1 MASVAPILI
10 LLALVALNGFFVA
23 AEFALVAAPRPAV
36 ERRAALG
43 QRRARLVVQILRSPK
58 SQDRFFATSQLGVT
72 LASLGLGMYGEH
84 VLASWFAA
92 GLEGLG
98 ASRWIAAHAVASVLA
113 VTVLTYFHVVIGE
126 VLPKS
131 LALQFAGRL
140 VLWITPIM
148 TAVRAALFPAVVL
161 LHGLTGLV
169 LRLFGVR
176 RQPNADRFYTPE
188 ELQFIVEESEESG
201 LLKADAGRML
211 GELLEFGDLTAGQV
225 MVPRVRVLGLPA
237 GATAAEVQETL
248 RRSAHTRY
256 PIYERDLDHI
266 LGMVHVKDLLPRL
279 RAGEPIAPSLVRPLP
294 VVPETAALDAVLAA
308 MRRGRSQMAIV
319 IDEHGGTAG
328 IVTLEDLFEEVV
340 GEIDES
346 QAPPPAVLDA
356 RGRHRVK
363 GTLRLDELGQLFDR
377 ELGHEEVESVS
388 GLVLMLLDRPPKV
401 GDVVL
406 YDGLRLE
413 VTAVQ
418 GHGVRECA
426 VSIAQG
432 TGSGGSGVH

>member
-1 MASVAPILI
+1 MASLAPIII

-23 AEFALVAAPRPAV
+23 AEFALVAAPRQSI

-43 QRRARLVVQILRSPK
+43 QRRARLVVKILGSPK

-72 LASLGLGMYGEH
+72 LASLGLGMYGER

-98 ASRWIAAHAVASVLA
+98 ASRWVAAHATASVLA

-148 TAVRAALFPAVVL
+148 TAVRVALFPAVVL
-161 LHGLTGLV
+161 LHGLTSLV

-188 ELQFIVEESEESG
+188 ELQLIVEESEEGG
-201 LLKADAGRML
+201 LLQADAGRML

-256 PIYERDLDHI
+256 PIYERDLDHV

-294 VVPETAALDAVLAA
+294 VVPETAELDAVLAA
-308 MRRGRSQMAIV
+308 MRRGRSQMAVV

-346 QAPPPAVLDA
+346 QAPPPASLDA

-377 ELGHEEVESVS
+377 ELEHEEVESVS

-401 GDVVL
+401 GDVVE

-426 VSIAQG
+426 VSI
-432 TGSGGSGVH
+432 VD